1 MANLSGLDRTVVKVL
16 VYTMVLLAVQALLS
30 MILYGLRLPFLYGLG
45 AGGAMGILMFFDLKN
60 TLVRASSMP
69 PLKAKRFAAIKYF
82 ARFILTGVVLALIIR
97 SPYVDILGG
106 VLGLLTLKI
115 AVYLTHLFD
124 DKGYYQRI
132 FKRRDVDG
140 K

>member
-1 MANLSGLDRTVVKVL
+1 MASSGGLDRTIGKVL
-16 VYTMVLLAVQALLS
+16 AYTIVLLAVQALLS
-30 MILYGLRLPFLYGLG
+30 ILLYGLRFSFLYGLG
-45 AGGAMGILMFFDLKN
+45 AGGAMAILMFFDLKN

-69 PLKAKRFAAIKYF
+69 PLKAKRFAAMKYF
-82 ARFILTGVVLALIIR
+82 ARFILTGVVLALMIR

-106 VLGLLTLKI
+106 VLGLLTLKF

-132 FKRRDVDG
+132 FKRRDADG